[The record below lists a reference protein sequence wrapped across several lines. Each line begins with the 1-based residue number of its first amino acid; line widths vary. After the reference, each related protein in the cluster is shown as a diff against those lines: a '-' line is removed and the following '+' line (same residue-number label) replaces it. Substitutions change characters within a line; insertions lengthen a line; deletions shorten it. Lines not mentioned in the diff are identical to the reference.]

1 MPKKRLAGLT
11 SKFGRVSRK
20 SSVKKALTTSKVND
34 MSDNLKSKLFTFV
47 LDFRGGTSIS
57 QVWATSMNQSC
68 RKWVQQLDTKDI
80 YGLGPKSIPRLMEQ
94 MLEELPVSING
105 VQNVWCMTALIRGQ
119 LALIH
124 IIQTDPIL
132 V

>member
-1 MPKKRLAGLT
+1 
-11 SKFGRVSRK
+11 
-20 SSVKKALTTSKVND
+20 
-34 MSDNLKSKLFTFV
+34 MSGNLKSKLFTFV
-47 LDFRGGTSIS
+47 LDFRGGTYLS
-57 QVWATSMNQSC
+57 QVWATSLNQAC

-80 YGLGPKSIPRLMEQ
+80 YGLDPKSIPRLMEQ
-94 MLEELPVSING
+94 MLEEFPVTVNG
-105 VQNVWCMTALIRGQ
+105 VQNVWCMSALIRGQ